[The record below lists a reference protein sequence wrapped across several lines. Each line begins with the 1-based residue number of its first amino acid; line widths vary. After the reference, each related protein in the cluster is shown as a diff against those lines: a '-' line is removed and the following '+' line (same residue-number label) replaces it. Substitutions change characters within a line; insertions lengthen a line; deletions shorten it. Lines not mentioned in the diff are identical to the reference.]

1 MDSKRLDYTK
11 ISPELYRSLLHLE
24 RFVHSSGLDSR
35 ILNLITLR
43 ASQIN
48 GCGWCIDMHTKDAIA
63 EGEEPQRLFLV
74 SSWKEA
80 PQYSKREKIA
90 LEWCEAVTKI
100 SDQDVSDD
108 LYGRAVSEFKENG
121 LVALTA
127 AVVAINSWNRLN
139 VAFKAVPGT
148 YRRKEKSPDQEQL

>member
-74 SSWKEA
+74 SSWREA
-80 PQYSKREKIA
+80 PQFSEREKIA
-90 LEWCEAVTKI
+90 LEWCEVVTRI
-100 SDQDVSDD
+100 SQQDVSDD
-108 LYGRAVSEFKENG
+108 LYDRAIAEFGASG
-121 LVALTA
+121 LVVLTA

-139 VAFKAVPGT
+139 VAFRAIPGT
-148 YRRKEKSPDQEQL
+148 YIRKEKSPDRKQP